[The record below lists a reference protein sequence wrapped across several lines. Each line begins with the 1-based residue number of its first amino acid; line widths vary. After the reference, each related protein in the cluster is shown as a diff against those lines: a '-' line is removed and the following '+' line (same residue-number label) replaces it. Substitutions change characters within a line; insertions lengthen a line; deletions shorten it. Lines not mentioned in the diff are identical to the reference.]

1 MICLIGSA
9 PSTPHPALAS
19 AGAGFFERGEL
30 VPVKFRRAV
39 HFFIVGTSSAAVGG
53 VLFFFCRISR
63 SYSSRFALSA
73 RWPAQHPR
81 PVPRLAGEG
90 R

>member
-53 VLFFFCRISR
+53 VLF
-63 SYSSRFALSA
+63 
-73 RWPAQHPR
+73 
-81 PVPRLAGEG
+81 
-90 R
+90 